1 MRPLTPPQRAHLE
14 RRLAEIDSALEAM
27 ARADSVVGRRTAL
40 VRELLREERRL
51 VEYYLRPACQA
62 EQSDRGMGRSHWELP
77 RRPK

>member
-27 ARADSVVGRRTAL
+27 ERADSVQGRRTAL
-40 VRELLREERRL
+40 VRELLRDERRL
-51 VEYYLRPACQA
+51 VECYLRPACQQ
-62 EQSDRGMGRSHWELP
+62 EQPERGTGRSRWELS

>member
-1 MRPLTPPQRAHLE
+1 MRSFTPPQRAHLE

-27 ARADSVVGRRTAL
+27 ERADSVEGRRTAL

-51 VEYYLRPACQA
+51 VEYYLRPGCQS
-62 EQSDRGMGRSHWELP
+62 EQSGRGMGRSHWELS

>member
-27 ARADSVVGRRTAL
+27 ERADSVEGRRTAL
-40 VRELLREERRL
+40 VRDLLREERRL
-51 VEYYLRPACQA
+51 VEYYLRPAGHA
-62 EQSDRGMGRSHWELP
+62 EQPDRRMGSSHWELS